1 MQIQSGQT
9 VPLLMANFF
18 LSALQPAEE
27 EVEKRIRNKQT
38 PPRKLLRPLSRNQLS
53 EHYEVYDLVAAVNSD
68 GQRLSRPH
76 PAPAAHVQLKPERND
91 GGDEA
96 NGRRWH
102 QLEQEGP
109 LEEQSRVW

>member
-1 MQIQSGQT
+1 
-9 VPLLMANFF
+9 
-18 LSALQPAEE
+18 
-27 EVEKRIRNKQT
+27 VEKRVRNKQT

-68 GQRLSRPH
+68 GQRLSRPA

-91 GGDEA
+91 GEDA
-96 NGRRWH
+96 TTSRRWH

-109 LEEQSRVW
+109 SEEQSRV